1 MATLGDRQITTKKTK
16 RTPKPDPETQSEIRV
31 TPGLVDAVIEI
42 SKQRA
47 RTMGEMKNALEA
59 GDDETA
65 LEKARE
71 LTGLPSKKGKSK

>member
-1 MATLGDRQITTKKTK
+1 MPAKKKAKSTPNPNPEPK
-16 RTPKPDPETQSEIRV
+16 RESWV
-31 TPGLVDAVIEI
+31 SPGLVDAVIEI

-47 RTMGEMKNALEA
+47 QTLGEMKSALEA